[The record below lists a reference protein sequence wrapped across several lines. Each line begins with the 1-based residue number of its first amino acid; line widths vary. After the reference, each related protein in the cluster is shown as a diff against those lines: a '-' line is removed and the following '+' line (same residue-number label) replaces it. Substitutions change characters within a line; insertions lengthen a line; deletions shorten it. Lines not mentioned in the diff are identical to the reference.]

1 MLNHRSSSKP
11 NLGISNG
18 KVKDPQII
26 VSKST
31 MNSGLAQT
39 QSHNFLPAKQVVNG
53 AIQTLNV
60 NMPSQQP
67 LSGSQKNNGNTA
79 KAQQLASVAR
89 LYQSHQPGSNV
100 GSKDMTNT
108 SS

>member
-11 NLGISNG
+11 NLGISSNG

-26 VSKST
+26 VTKST

-53 AIQTLNV
+53 TIQTLNV
-60 NMPSQQP
+60 GMQSQM
-67 LSGSQKNNGNTA
+67 SVGQKNNGNLA
-79 KAQQLASVAR
+79 KA
-89 LYQSHQPGSNV
+89 
-100 GSKDMTNT
+100 
-108 SS
+108 